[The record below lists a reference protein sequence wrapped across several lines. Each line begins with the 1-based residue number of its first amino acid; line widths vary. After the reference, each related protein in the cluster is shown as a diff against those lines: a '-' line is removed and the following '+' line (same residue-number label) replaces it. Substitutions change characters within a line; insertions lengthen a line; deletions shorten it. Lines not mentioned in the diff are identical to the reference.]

1 MAQDRV
7 VFIPWNNAQAGGF
20 INESLANNTGGTHH
34 KRKWSVVCADSAEDL
49 SSIGV
54 GMGTRLHIAG
64 HGATGDPKI
73 YPDAQGAAPLSYT
86 QVADALIAKGLKT
99 RYMGT
104 IVTDVCYSALGAQ
117 PFAKLL
123 AKELYSRG
131 FKAICVM
138 GYKGP
143 LGAVYNTELSGSKY
157 KHRVVDV
164 EDETGAVTKTVKSKT
179 MQVRFFGFNA

>member
-7 VFIPWNNAQAGGF
+7 VFIPWNTAQAGNF

-34 KRKWSVVCADSAEDL
+34 KRKWSVVCLDSADDL
-49 SSIGV
+49 SDIGV
-54 GMGTRLHIAG
+54 GLGTRLHIAG
-64 HGATGDPKI
+64 HGATGDPQI
-73 YPDAQGAAPLSYT
+73 HPDARGAAPLSYV
-86 QVADALIAKGLKT
+86 QVADALIAKGLKKS
-99 RYMGT
+99 YLGT
-104 IVTDVCYSALGAQ
+104 IVTDVCYSALGAK
-117 PFAKLL
+117 PFARLL
-123 AKELYSRG
+123 AKELYGRG

-143 LGAVYNTELSGSKY
+143 LGAVYNTELGGSKY

-164 EDETGAVTKTVKSKT
+164 EDANGNVIDTVKSKT